1 MIGQQGPIMAAE
13 HECQLTNSTANQTWY
28 PSHRPPFVLA
38 LQITVGT
45 TCVLSVLGAGL
56 IILTYVAFRDL
67 RTTARKLLVNLS
79 IADIVVAVSHFV
91 GLFTNYERFL
101 YNGNSGNMDV
111 GCAVQGA
118 FTMYSSIASILWTIA
133 VALYMFTVIIL
144 RKPTTAKR
152 TVPVYFLVC
161 WGVPVVFTVWFGKV
175 KYLGFEQN
183 VDIGKFTNMLLY

>member
-1 MIGQQGPIMAAE
+1 MAAE
-13 HECQLTNSTANQTWY
+13 TECQLTNSNTTNQTWY
-28 PSHRPPFVLA
+28 PSHRPHFVLA

-45 TCVLSVLGAGL
+45 TCVLSVLGASL

-101 YNGNSGNMDV
+101 HNGNSENADV
-111 GCAVQGA
+111 WCSVQAA

-152 TVPVYFLVC
+152 TVPVYLLLC
-161 WGVPVVFTVWFGKV
+161 WGVPVGFTVCFGLK
-175 KYLGFEQN
+175 KYLGFEQS
-183 VDIGKFTNMLLY
+183 VDIGRFTNLLLYY

>member
-1 MIGQQGPIMAAE
+1 MAA
-13 HECQLTNSTANQTWY
+13 ECQLTNSTTNQTWY
-28 PSHRPPFVLA
+28 PSHRPHFVLA
-38 LQITVGT
+38 VQITVGT
-45 TCVLSVLGAGL
+45 TCVLSVLGAIL

-101 YNGNSGNMDV
+101 YDGNEKNTDV
-111 GCAVQGA
+111 GCSVQAA

-144 RKPTTAKR
+144 RKPTAAKR

-161 WGVPVVFTVWFGKV
+161 WGVPVVFTVWFGV
-175 KYLGFEQN
+175 VQYLGFEQN
-183 VDIGKFTNMLLY
+183 VDIGRFISTS